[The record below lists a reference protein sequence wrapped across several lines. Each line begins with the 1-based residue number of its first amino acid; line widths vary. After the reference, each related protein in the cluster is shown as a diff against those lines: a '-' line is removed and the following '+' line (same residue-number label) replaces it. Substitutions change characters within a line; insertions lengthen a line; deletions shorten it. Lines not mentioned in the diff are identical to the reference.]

1 MFPILRSL
9 VGLEVSDPVNSFFEH
24 KDDIGNRVS
33 KQGGLVTSITI
44 QCPDEVLISLK
55 DDAES
60 FGRDLTLAA
69 AMKFY
74 ELRRLSSG
82 RAADLAGIPR
92 AEFLRRAADY
102 KVAAWDLSQK
112 ELMEDFGNA

>member
-1 MFPILRSL
+1 MKM
-9 VGLEVSDPVNSFFEH
+9 V
-24 KDDIGNRVS
+24 
-33 KQGGLVTSITI
+33 SITI

-55 DDAES
+55 DNAES

-74 ELRRLSSG
+74 ELGRLSSG

-92 AEFLRRAADY
+92 VEFLRRAHEF
-102 KVAAWDLSQK
+102 KVPAWDLS
-112 ELMEDFGNA
+112 EEDIRQDLSDA

>member
-1 MFPILRSL
+1 M
-9 VGLEVSDPVNSFFEH
+9 
-24 KDDIGNRVS
+24 
-33 KQGGLVTSITI
+33 TSITI

-92 AEFLRRAADY
+92 IEFLRRAAEY
-102 KVAAWDLSQK
+102 RVAAWDLSEE
-112 ELMEDFGNA
+112 ELGEDLRSA